1 MKIWAELVILH
12 NNFTHCDIIISDVRV
27 LCVVD
32 TFDPAMQGLHGFLLY
47 TVTPCRV
54 LVLYTFLFIGH
65 NSYPARPRSCSIL
78 SCYNPY
84 IYQEVDK
91 FDPAWFHSVHTVCQ
105 TLL

>member
-47 TVTPCRV
+47 TVTPCRMV
-54 LVLYTFLFIGH
+54 VLYTL
-65 NSYPARPRSCSIL
+65 YIL
-78 SCYNPY
+78 
-84 IYQEVDK
+84 
-91 FDPAWFHSVHTVCQ
+91 
-105 TLL
+105 TLQGPTLA